1 LTNSILRVE
10 NRNVRTFVKIV
21 HSFLV
26 ILLFMYIF
34 LGQVVI
40 ASDISELRYRVR
52 QLVEE
57 NQALKRKIAAM
68 ESTEVLTRKPGYTG
82 VRTDNDKRSGWFT
95 SEYQFDTRGFNTI
108 NFTGAS
114 DLPLGFTV
122 WGFTDIETADLYG
135 SKSSR
140 KDVEELFIEI
150 DLRKEL
156 YKGFGVVAEYND
168 NEGAGNNIGR
178 LGFNYKPG
186 WEWLKDND
194 INLYFKAFP
203 FETDGHGGQASFS
216 WNKKF
221 LDALDGRF
229 SMGGFFD
236 MNYDSGPNDDEI
248 NIVSDT
254 QFRYRLINHL
264 EALVEFRFN
273 EFLPANQE
281 HGFGI
286 GLKYS
291 F

>member
-1 LTNSILRVE
+1 MYKVIYVSLCVIVVSFVLRSAWADEV
-10 NRNVRTFVKIV
+10 
-21 HSFLV
+21 
-26 ILLFMYIF
+26 
-34 LGQVVI
+34 
-40 ASDISELRYRVR
+40 SDLRHRIR
-52 QLVEE
+52 QLVKE
-57 NQALKRKIAAM
+57 NQALKRKIATM
-68 ESTEVLTRKPGYTG
+68 ESTEELPQVSEYTG
-82 VRTDNDKRSGWFT
+82 VSTDNDKRRGWFT

-114 DLPLGFTV
+114 DMPLGFTI
-122 WGFTDIETADLYG
+122 WGFADIETADLHG
-135 SKSSR
+135 SRSSR
-140 KDVEELFIEI
+140 KDAEELFIEI
-150 DLRKEL
+150 DLKREL
-156 YKGFGVVAEYND
+156 YKGLGVIAEYND
-168 NEGAGNNIGR
+168 IEGAGNNIGR

-186 WEWLKDND
+186 WRWLKDKD
-194 INLYFKAFP
+194 LSLYFKVFP
-203 FETDGHGGQASFS
+203 VETDGHGGQASFS

-221 LDALDGRF
+221 LDSLDGRF
-229 SMGGFFD
+229 SMGGFID
-236 MNYDSGPNDDEI
+236 MNYDSGPNGDEV